1 MGKDSRAFHPLP
13 PFPALS
19 MPYAQLTHDDRV
31 SFALLRRMG
40 HSLRFIGRE
49 LGKHHTTLGREIRRN
64 KKKNKSGYDA
74 RRARRL
80 VHDRRTHA
88 HRRRRKLMNI
98 PWLRCYVIRKLKLYW
113 SPEQIAG
120 RLRVRHKKTI
130 ICQETIYQWI
140 YSERPD
146 LKQYLRSQKGKY
158 RRRHG
163 SNNRKRMRK
172 IEDTKRRVDE
182 RPQIIEQ
189 RKRIGDWE
197 GDTVVGKEKT
207 ERILTHV
214 ERKSGLLLA
223 DKVTKA
229 RAEIV
234 RKITVERFKTLP
246 ASKRRSVTYD
256 NGIEF
261 SEYEFIERDAKV
273 RVYHAYPYH
282 SWERGTNENT
292 NGLLRQFFPKGSAFK
307 NITQENIDQ
316 AVSLI
321 NNRPRKRHNYRT
333 PLEVFHRK
341 SGALHLR
348 T

>member
-1 MGKDSRAFHPLP
+1 MGKDSRAFHPLHP
-13 PFPALS
+13 SPVVS
-19 MPYAQLTHDDRV
+19 MPYTQLTHDDRV

-40 HSLRFIGRE
+40 HSLRSIGRE
-49 LGKHHTTLGREIRRN
+49 LGKHHTTLGREIQRN
-64 KKKNKSGYDA
+64 QKKNKSGYDA
-74 RRARRL
+74 RRARQL
-80 VHDRRTHA
+80 VHDRRTYA

-120 RLRVRHKKTI
+120 RLRARHKRTI
-130 ICQETIYQWI
+130 ICHETIYDWI
-140 YSERPD
+140 YEERPD

-163 SNNRKRMRK
+163 SNRRKRMREMEEK
-172 IEDTKRRVDE
+172 KRRVDA
-182 RPQIIEQ
+182 RPQIIEE

-223 DKVTKA
+223 DKVEKA
-229 RAEIV
+229 RAELV
-234 RKITVERFKTLP
+234 RTITVERFKTLP

-256 NGIEF
+256 NGTEF
-261 SEYEFIERDAKV
+261 SEYELIERDANIT
-273 RVYHAYPYH
+273 VYHAYSYR

-292 NGLLRQFFPKGSAFK
+292 NGLLRQFFPKGSSFR
-307 NITQENIDQ
+307 NITQENVDH

-333 PLEVFHRK
+333 PLEVFNRK
-341 SGALHLR
+341 KWCTSR
-348 T
+348 